1 MKSKSKKTEPQLK
14 ECSYSVKGMHC
25 ASCEVLIEKKL
36 IKQTNIE
43 GVDASTSDNKV
54 TIEYKG
60 EKPTLE
66 QLNKLFKSEGYSFDE
81 NDNKDAVQEDV
92 EKLFQV
98 ENGKLTFSTSKLNS
112 ILFIIVGVAVIFLIY
127 KLFVRFG
134 LASAVSVNATSALP
148 AFFFFGIVAGF
159 SSCAALVGG
168 IVLSMSKQ
176 WYELHST
183 SNSFSEKL
191 QPHLL
196 FNIGRIV
203 SFAILGGV
211 LGAIGSIFT
220 ISTLFTTIV
229 AILVSIMM
237 VLLGLQ
243 MLGIK
248 AFQRFQFRM
257 PKVFSRYIADESNF
271 AGKYMPMIMGAL
283 TFFLPCGFTITA
295 QGLAMV
301 SGDPIRGAL
310 IMSLFALGTSPMLLF
325 IGMSSTK
332 MYEKAHIAENFMKLV
347 GILVILFGLSTV
359 NMQLV
364 ALGLPNLN
372 DISFG
377 QSSINQSNNTGSS
390 NSTLPEIVNGKQ
402 IVKMEASASGYSPNN
417 IKVRVNVPVRWEIND
432 TGTSGC
438 TNAIIS
444 KGLFDGQID
453 LETGKVA
460 IKEFTPTKVGKY
472 RFSCWMGMVT
482 GVIEV
487 VDDSGNTS
495 NDSGAQN
502 NQVVVESGAKGCGCG
517 GGGGNSCGGTKN
529 N

>member
-1 MKSKSKKTEPQLK
+1 
-14 ECSYSVKGMHC
+14 
-25 ASCEVLIEKKL
+25 
-36 IKQTNIE
+36 
-43 GVDASTSDNKV
+43 
-54 TIEYKG
+54 
-60 EKPTLE
+60 
-66 QLNKLFKSEGYSFDE
+66 
-81 NDNKDAVQEDV
+81 
-92 EKLFQV
+92 
-98 ENGKLTFSTSKLNS
+98 
-112 ILFIIVGVAVIFLIY
+112 
-127 KLFVRFG
+127 
-134 LASAVSVNATSALP
+134 
-148 AFFFFGIVAGF
+148 
-159 SSCAALVGG
+159 
-168 IVLSMSKQ
+168 
-176 WYELHST
+176 
-183 SNSFSEKL
+183 
-191 QPHLL
+191 
-196 FNIGRIV
+196 
-203 SFAILGGV
+203 
-211 LGAIGSIFT
+211 
-220 ISTLFTTIV
+220 
-229 AILVSIMM
+229 MM

-332 MYEKAHIAENFMKLV
+332 MYEKAHVAENFMKLV

-359 NMQLV
+359 NMQLI

-390 NSTLPEIVNGKQ
+390 NTALPEIVNGKQ
-402 IVKMEASASGYSPNN
+402 VVKMEASASGYSPNT

-460 IKEFTPTKVGKY
+460 VKEFTPTKVGKY

-487 VDDSGNTS
+487 VDDTGKTVS
-495 NDSGAQN
+495 DSGTTN
-502 NQVVVESGAKGCGCG
+502 EQVVVESGAKGCGCG
-517 GGGGNSCGGTKN
+517 GGGGNSCGGSKN

>member
-1 MKSKSKKTEPQLK
+1 MKEKLKKTEPNLS
-14 ECSYSVKGMHC
+14 ECSYLVKGMHC

-36 IKQTNIE
+36 IKQNNIE
-43 GVDASTSDNKV
+43 AVDASTSDNKV
-54 TIEYKG
+54 TIEYIG
-60 EKPTLE
+60 EKPTTE
-66 QLNKLFKSEGYSFDE
+66 QLNRLFKSEGYSFDE
-81 NDNKDAVQEDV
+81 NEKKEEIQSDV
-92 EKLFQV
+92 EPLLRV
-98 ENGKLTFSTSKLNS
+98 ENGTLTFSKRKLNS
-112 ILFIIVGVAVIFLIY
+112 VLFVVVGVAVIFLLY
-127 KLFVRFG
+127 KLFERFG
-134 LASAVSVNATSALP
+134 FASAVSVTATSALP
-148 AFFFFGIVAGF
+148 AFFLFGIVAGF
-159 SSCAALVGG
+159 SSCAALIGG

-176 WYELHST
+176 WYELYSK
-183 SNSFSEKL
+183 SNSFSGKL

-196 FNIGRIV
+196 FNIGRVI

-220 ISTLFTTIV
+220 ISPLFTAIV
-229 AILVSIMM
+229 AILVSILM

-248 AFQRFQFRM
+248 AFQRFQFRI

-271 AGKYMPMIMGAL
+271 AGKYMPMLMGAL

-332 MYEKAHIAENFMKLV
+332 MYEKAHVAENFMKLV
-347 GILVILFGLSTV
+347 GVLVIVFGISTV
-359 NMQLV
+359 NMQFI
-364 ALGLPNLN
+364 ALGLPNLS
-372 DISFG
+372 DISFR
-377 QSSINQSNNTGSS
+377 QKTINQNNDTKYSNTA
-390 NSTLPEIVNGKQ
+390 LPEIINGKQ
-402 IVKMEASASGYSPNN
+402 VVKMEASASGYTPNN

-438 TNAIIS
+438 TNAIIA
-444 KGLFDGQID
+444 KELFDGQIK

-460 IKEFTPTKVGKY
+460 TKEFTPTKVGRF

-487 VDDSGNTS
+487 V
-495 NDSGAQN
+495 
-502 NQVVVESGAKGCGCG
+502 E
-517 GGGGNSCGGTKN
+517 
-529 N
+529 

>member
-1 MKSKSKKTEPQLK
+1 MKSKLKKIEPQLN

-36 IKQTNIE
+36 IKQNHIE

-54 TIEYKG
+54 TIEYQG
-60 EKPTLE
+60 EKPSVA
-66 QLNKLFKSEGYSFDE
+66 QLNRLFASDGYSFE
-81 NDNKDAVQEDV
+81 EVSEQEYKEEKFVQLNNGQLVINK
-92 EKLFQV
+92 
-98 ENGKLTFSTSKLNS
+98 SKLS
-112 ILFIIVGVAVIFLIY
+112 SYSFIAIGIIGILLIY
-127 KLFVRFG
+127 KLLEKFG
-134 LASAVSVNATSALP
+134 IASLVSVDANSSLP
-148 AFFFFGIVAGF
+148 AFFLFGIVAGF

-176 WYELHST
+176 WYELHSA
-183 SNSFSEKL
+183 SNSFSEKI
-191 QPHLL
+191 QPHIL
-196 FNIGRIV
+196 FNVGRI
-203 SFAILGGV
+203 SSYFILGGV
-211 LGAIGSIFT
+211 LGAIGSVITISPIFT
-220 ISTLFTTIV
+220 ATV
-229 AILVSIMM
+229 AILVAIMM

-243 MLGIK
+243 MLGLR
-248 AFQRFQFRM
+248 AFQKFQFRV
-257 PKVFSRYIADESNF
+257 PKFISRYIADESNF
-271 AGKYMPMIMGAL
+271 SGRYMPILMGAL

-295 QGLAMV
+295 QGLAII
-301 SGDPIRGAL
+301 SGNPLRGAL
-310 IMSLFALGTSPMLLF
+310 IMSLFALGTSPMLMF

-332 MYEKAHIAENFMKLV
+332 LYEKAHLAENFMKLV
-347 GILVILFGLSTV
+347 GILVIFFGFSTF

-372 DISFG
+372 DIGFG
-377 QSSINQSNNTGSS
+377 QIGFAQSNYAGSANTS
-390 NSTLPEIVNGKQ
+390 LPQIINGKQ
-402 IVKMEASASGYSPNN
+402 IVKMEASTSGYSPNY
-417 IKVRVNVPVRWEIND
+417 IKVRLNVPVRWEIND

-487 VDDSGNTS
+487 VNNDGSNTIS
-495 NDSGAQN
+495 DFENTN
-502 NQVVVESGAKGCGCG
+502 NQAIVESGAKGCGCG
-517 GGGGNSCGGTKN
+517 GGNSCGAQN
-529 N
+529 